1 MKKKILGGIAVI
13 AIATVVALNMQITV
27 GENDQITDL
36 SMANVEALAQY
47 ENDELDGNIYLSCFS
62 VVSYANLWELG
73 VSVFYCGSCKMAWV
87 QYASSSYQCSLL

>member
-1 MKKKILGGIAVI
+1 MKKKILGGIAAI

-47 ENDELDGNIYLSCFS
+47 ENPDDESHTCSATAKCFWGGREQGSVSCTGRNS
-62 VVSYANLWELG
+62 CVSGYMYVRCDNHTSEC
-73 VSVFYCGSCKMAWV
+73 V
-87 QYASSSYQCSLL
+87 